1 MMNNLP
7 DITIV
12 IPTLNRPKRLLKAIQ
27 SIHDQNYLGL
37 IKCVVVDSSK
47 DDSSKIEIDNSI
59 FKNSNFEIK
68 YIKNN
73 ESRRPIDNWIVGI
86 EQLDTPFSK
95 FLCDDDWLDK
105 NFLNICIEKLIK
117 NNVDCVISNI
127 NVIKDKGNNIEN
139 YYKVKEGLVNKN
151 EVVESFLGLS
161 SILPVTPTASLF
173 RTNVLKDSFY
183 ESLKHIECTEKLF
196 GFDFFMSYYPVFL
209 SKGTYLVSESLSSS
223 LAGNDS
229 MTLNVKKGMISY
241 CYFFALIN
249 LIKKGKFSITKVQEK
264 VIRHK
269 LATFEIK
276 SKFSKKY
283 AILKIDHIYKPKLDL
298 KKLLVS
304 QAKKFYLKVYYLIKS

>member
-1 MMNNLP
+1 MNNLP

-12 IPTLNRPKRLLKAIQ
+12 IPTLDRPKRLLKAIQ
-27 SIHDQNYLGL
+27 SIHDQNYLGE

-47 DDSSKIEIDNSI
+47 DDSSKKEIDNAI

-86 EQLDTPFSK
+86 EELNTPFGK

-105 NFLNICIEKLIK
+105 NYLNICIEQLIK
-117 NNVDCVISNI
+117 NNVDCVITDI
-127 NVIKDKGNNIEN
+127 NVIKEKGNNVLN
-139 YYKVKEGLVNKN
+139 YYQVKEGLVNKN

-161 SILPVTPTASLF
+161 SILPVTPTAGLF

-183 ESLKHIECTEKLF
+183 ESLKHIECSERLF

-209 SKGTYLVSESLSSS
+209 SDGTFLVSESLSSS

-229 MTLNVKKGMISY
+229 MTLNVKKAMISY

-249 LIKKGKFSITKVQEK
+249 LIKMGKLSITKEQEK

-269 LATFEIK
+269 LATFELK

-283 AILKIDHIYKPKLDL
+283 KKLKIDHVYKPKLDL
-298 KKLLVS
+298 KKLLIS
-304 QAKKFYLKVYYLIKS
+304 QVKKYYLKVYYSINR